1 MRLGLALLL
10 ALVAGGVSAAEL
22 TLAERGKKPACT
34 IVLPDAPG
42 AHEQYAAEELRDWTE
57 KLTGVRLAIAPPG
70 GKTGGRRI
78 CLNRPDAKDPVR
90 YEDDEFELKAVGNDL
105 FVSGGRR
112 GVLYGVY
119 ELLETYGGILW
130 LAPDYTHVPTANA
143 LAVPKDLSV
152 REKPD
157 FAFRE
162 QSSTLNWSVNVH
174 SPRLRCNRITFDD
187 KYGGAYPPF
196 DSVLGNC
203 HTFGKLVP
211 ASRYFG
217 SHPEYFSFFKGARQN
232 FHSQL
237 CLTNPEVFEIVLAGV
252 IERIEANRAAG
263 RKVKYYGVSQ
273 DDWNGYCE
281 CPDCAAIDEREG
293 SHSGCV
299 IWFVNKIAEAV
310 EKKYPDVVISTLA
323 YVYSRV
329 PPKTI
334 RPRKNVQVVLCTIEC
349 DMTKPTETSRNAE
362 NAAFRENLLKWK
374 DLCGDL
380 YLWDYIANWRAT
392 PSPQPNLRA
401 MARNIRFF
409 RDADVKSLYQE
420 GIFCPSANFSELK
433 GWLSSKLMWKAD
445 RPVSQLIAK
454 FVNAYYGKAAPF
466 VQKYIRLL
474 ETYPI
479 DETKETWT
487 YARKVRQLP
496 FDEAFYDKA
505 LQLWQEATEAVRGEP
520 EAIRE
525 HVDWGRFGIEYTL
538 AALYA
543 TGGAWRP
550 YVVSQAAS
558 AEIDGEKFAR
568 CRGFARDVTAMLA
581 RAPKAKVSSRLNDAR
596 MKGLVRA
603 LAEAELP
610 TPENTRKVLVQDWA
624 FDYCDFP
631 KSKTISRAE
640 DSDATDGKAIAI
652 SHDGAG
658 WKVTCKFRELVAL
671 DEGATYRLR
680 VRLKVRPN
688 GGAGRADEI
697 VRFALLSGTPGSAVA
712 QGAVTAARATGDYV
726 WYEAGNWTADGSD
739 CRFCLDPQD
748 ADVSL
753 DCLEIEKVTERQVTQ
768 PKTEEQT

>member
-1 MRLGLALLL
+1 MPRIQILAIGVVLL
-10 ALVAGGVSAAEL
+10 AASGAAADLV
-22 TLAERGKKPACT
+22 LAERGRKPSCS
-34 IVLPDAPG
+34 IVLPATHGPS
-42 AHEQYAAEELRDWTE
+42 ERYAAEELCDWTE
-57 KLTGVRLAIAPPG
+57 RLTGVRLTVAQDG
-70 GKTGGRRI
+70 EKTGGRRI
-78 CLNRPDAKDPVR
+78 FINKADPGKSVG
-90 YEDDEFELKAVGNDL
+90 YGDDEFELKVVGNDL
-105 FVSGGRR
+105 LVSGGSR

-119 ELLETYGGILW
+119 ELLETYGGVLW
-130 LAPDYTHVPTANA
+130 LSPDYTHVPKANA
-143 LAVPKDLSV
+143 LTVPKDLAV

-162 QSSTLNWSVNVH
+162 QSSTLEWSVNVH
-174 SPRLRCNRITFDD
+174 SPRIRCNRITFFE

-217 SHPEYFSFFKGARQN
+217 DHPEYFSFFKGKRQN

-252 IERIEANRAAG
+252 IERIEANKAAG

-293 SHSGCV
+293 SHAGCI

-323 YVYSRV
+323 YMYSRV

-334 RPRKNVQVVLCTIEC
+334 RPRGNVQVVLCTIEC
-349 DMTKPTETSRNAE
+349 DMTKPTETSRNSE

-374 DLCGDL
+374 DLCDDL
-380 YLWDYIANWRAT
+380 YLWDYIANWRAS

-401 MARNIRFF
+401 MAKNIRFF
-409 RDADVKSLYQE
+409 RDAGVKSLYQE

-433 GWLSSKLMWKAD
+433 GWLSAKLMWKAD
-445 RPVSQLIAK
+445 RPVAPLIAE
-454 FVNAYYGKAAPF
+454 FVNAYYGKAAPS
-466 VQKYIRLL
+466 VLKYIRLL
-474 ETYPI
+474 ESFPI
-479 DETKETWT
+479 DEAKETWT
-487 YARKVRQLP
+487 YARTVLQLP
-496 FDEAFYDKA
+496 FDEAFYDRA

-538 AALYA
+538 AARYA
-543 TGGAWRP
+543 LGGAWRP
-550 YVVSQAAS
+550 YVVSQAA
-558 AEIDGEKFAR
+558 AAGMDGERFLR
-568 CRGFARDVTAMLA
+568 CRGFASDVMAMLA
-581 RAPKAKVSSRLNDAR
+581 RAPKAMVSSRLNDAR

-603 LAEAELP
+603 LAEAEPP
-610 TPENTRKVLVQDWA
+610 TPENSRKALVQDWA

-631 KSKTISRAE
+631 KSKTISRTE
-640 DSDATDGKAIAI
+640 DADATDGKAIAI

-658 WKVTCKFRELVAL
+658 WKVKCKFKELVAL

-680 VRLKVRPN
+680 VRLKVRSG
-688 GGAGRADEI
+688 GGAGPTDEL
-697 VRFALLSGTPGSAVA
+697 VRFALLSGPSGAPVA
-712 QGAVTAARATGDYV
+712 QGSVTAACATGDYT
-726 WYEAGNWTADGSD
+726 WYDAGSWTADGST
-739 CRFCLDPQD
+739 CQFCLDPRD
-748 ADVSL
+748 ADLSL
-753 DCLEIEKVTERQVTQ
+753 DCLEIEKVTGHSHVTAN
-768 PKTEEQT
+768 KE